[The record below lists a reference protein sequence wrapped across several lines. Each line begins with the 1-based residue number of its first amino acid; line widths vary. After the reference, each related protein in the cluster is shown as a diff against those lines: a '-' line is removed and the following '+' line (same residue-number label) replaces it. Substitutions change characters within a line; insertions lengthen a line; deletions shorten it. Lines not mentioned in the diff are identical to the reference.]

1 MLEPLDTRIL
11 SALSREDSDDKNP
24 EYDPRDHISLV
35 KELITD
41 TEDGNWTDG
50 LMTLLGLWP
59 RINPQFYRKKPMTY
73 NDPRWSNGGPNN
85 WWIEFNDSWFSS
97 LRLKPGRGGVIHI
110 YAFDKRVQSFQIM
123 GCRQNW
129 PAMIMWLWDYATK
142 LEAVKSKH
150 HVKFKAERGRTP
162 KVMNVAAVPEVAGLE
177 MGDVDATWPSYHTSL
192 DAGDPNR
199 EMGMPLQTG
208 GKGNVQ
214 EAAGT
219 VEDIDIEALEII
231 DHQQQ
236 P

>member
-1 MLEPLDTRIL
+1 MRSQHRI
-11 SALSREDSDDKNP
+11 P
-24 EYDPRDHISLV
+24 PPRL
-35 KELITD
+35 
-41 TEDGNWTDG
+41 
-50 LMTLLGLWP
+50 
-59 RINPQFYRKKPMTY
+59 
-73 NDPRWSNGGPNN
+73 PNQ
-85 WWIEFNDSWFSS
+85 
-97 LRLKPGRGGVIHI
+97 R
-110 YAFDKRVQSFQIM
+110 KRVEKPLLHQVLQ
-123 GCRQNW
+123 
-129 PAMIMWLWDYATK
+129 T
-142 LEAVKSKH
+142 
-150 HVKFKAERGRTP
+150 VKFKAERGRTP

>member
-85 WWIEFNDSWFSS
+85 WWIEFNVRSRFHWAISARANHSS
-97 LRLKPGRGGVIHI
+97 
-110 YAFDKRVQSFQIM
+110 
-123 GCRQNW
+123 
-129 PAMIMWLWDYATK
+129 
-142 LEAVKSKH
+142 
-150 HVKFKAERGRTP
+150 RTP
-162 KVMNVAAVPEVAGLE
+162 GSVASALSQVVAVLFISMLSTNAFSRSKSWDVVRIGL
-177 MGDVDATWPSYHTSL
+177 
-192 DAGDPNR
+192 
-199 EMGMPLQTG
+199 Q
-208 GKGNVQ
+208 
-214 EAAGT
+214 
-219 VEDIDIEALEII
+219 
-231 DHQQQ
+231 
-236 P
+236 